1 MAYQLTSKAL
11 VVLFIFIFSTFLD
24 LCVCVSSS
32 ITEQPPRSGE
42 DLSVVKILW
51 LLLRRLCRRRR
62 RTKEMNKNRIRNVV
76 VVVVVEKVSRIDND
90 PEPLSA
96 TRFVGQTRTKKKDGR
111 LFSSSSSAT
120 VSIHRPF
127 RVRPT
132 ADDRPLLST
141 EERALCRR
149 YSRDHPDAIETNL

>member
-24 LCVCVSSS
+24 LCVCRVPLQNNRPGAERTCQSS
-32 ITEQPPRSGE
+32 
-42 DLSVVKILW
+42 KILW

>member
-1 MAYQLTSKAL
+1 MAYQLTSKTL
-11 VVLFIFIFSTFLD
+11 VVLFIFIFSNFLD

-51 LLLRRLCRRRR
+51 LLLRRLCRRR
-62 RTKEMNKNRIRNVV
+62 TKEMNKNRIGNV